1 MRLPDFAFLS
11 SESPRFLPGIF
22 CFFGK
27 TTRFWAMLTRLVI
40 NPQYILYNY
49 YLLLHLTP
57 LSIYNMSHGRID
69 FGVYLHELRTKRNLS
84 QKKVADKL
92 QIDISLLSKIEH
104 GERQIQGHM
113 LKPLAELFKL
123 NYKNLQME
131 YLNQRIEDVFGDE
144 PFFNETIIELASTRN
159 K

>member
-1 MRLPDFAFLS
+1 M
-11 SESPRFLPGIF
+11 
-22 CFFGK
+22 
-27 TTRFWAMLTRLVI
+27 
-40 NPQYILYNY
+40 Q
-49 YLLLHLTP
+49 
-57 LSIYNMSHGRID
+57 
-69 FGVYLHELRTKRNLS
+69 LRTSNGYS

-92 QIDISLLSKIEH
+92 GIDISLLSKIEH
-104 GERQIQGHM
+104 GERHVQGHM

-144 PFFNETIIELASTRN
+144 PFFNETIMELASTRN

>member
-1 MRLPDFAFLS
+1 
-11 SESPRFLPGIF
+11 
-22 CFFGK
+22 
-27 TTRFWAMLTRLVI
+27 
-40 NPQYILYNY
+40 
-49 YLLLHLTP
+49 
-57 LSIYNMSHGRID
+57 MSHGRID

-131 YLNQRIEDVFGDE
+131 YLNQKIEDVFGDE